1 MATPPTNPQSPAPP
15 SPQAPPD
22 PRLTRLEEHAAFT
35 EHTVDQLSTEIA
47 ALNKR
52 LLELTKKMA
61 TLESRLSK
69 FLEEP
74 QQDPD

>member
-1 MATPPTNPQSPAPP
+1 MATPPTNPQSPAGPP
-15 SPQAPPD
+15 NPAD

-61 TLESRLSK
+61 TLEARLTK
-69 FLEEP
+69 LLEEP